1 MGLRE
6 RGREKKERRRG
17 ENFFSPLLE
26 KKKREGRG
34 ASEGDETESAL
45 ASEDSLGRR
54 KKNSSCACKLGTHL
68 SFISLSSPSTRL
80 ELDVFSAPSAKR
92 GEIVEEIEAKEAE
105 AGRGILNARE
115 RERAGGMRRKRKK
128 GGSKPESDA
137 SALPLF
143 RPLPPAQSLLE
154 PAWIV
159 DHSRLLLTIRVW
171 SCLVRG
177 SSLEKRSGA
186 GEMKR

>member
-1 MGLRE
+1 MGKKKKKLVLRMQAWHAFLLYFALSSIDASRTLCVFGAQCKKRRNS
-6 RGREKKERRRG
+6 RGDRG
-17 ENFFSPLLE
+17 ERSRGG
-26 KKKREGRG
+26 KRN
-34 ASEGDETESAL
+34 SQ
-45 ASEDSLGRR
+45 R
-54 KKNSSCACKLGTHL
+54 K
-68 SFISLSSPSTRL
+68 
-80 ELDVFSAPSAKR
+80 
-92 GEIVEEIEAKEAE
+92 
-105 AGRGILNARE
+105 RE
-115 RERAGGMRRKRKK
+115 RESRWHASKTKK
-128 GGSKPESDA
+128 VGSKPESDA
-137 SALPLF
+137 SALPLL